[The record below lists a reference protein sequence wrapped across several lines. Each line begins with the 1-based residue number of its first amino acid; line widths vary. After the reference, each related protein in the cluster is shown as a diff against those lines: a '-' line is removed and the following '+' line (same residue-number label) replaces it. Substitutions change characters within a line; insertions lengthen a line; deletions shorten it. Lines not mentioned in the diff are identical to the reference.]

1 MVMEGTEIVIVD
13 IGVLIRN
20 YSMELF
26 MFMVLGCMFSSQ
38 CSLECFKTLSEIS
51 LQIQILDISGA

>member
-13 IGVLIRN
+13 TGVLIRN

-26 MFMVLGCMFSSQ
+26 MFMVLGCMF
-38 CSLECFKTLSEIS
+38 LLS
-51 LQIQILDISGA
+51 AA